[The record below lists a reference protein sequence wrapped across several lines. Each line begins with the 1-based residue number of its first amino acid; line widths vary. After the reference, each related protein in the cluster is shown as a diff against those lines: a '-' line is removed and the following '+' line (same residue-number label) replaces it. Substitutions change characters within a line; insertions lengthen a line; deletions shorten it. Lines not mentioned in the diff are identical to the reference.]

1 MYAVGTLEEPEAI
14 RRIAGFPV
22 VSGVVSRPP
31 AAADRPLRVGIEAI
45 PLLVVRTGVGTM
57 TRAVV
62 DRLATDPGLALSAI
76 LISLRG
82 RARLAAELAPG
93 MGLRAVPFPARLAH
107 RLWLR
112 GDHPAVS
119 GFDVIHG
126 PNFVVPPAAGDP
138 VRLRG
143 GRRRA
148 AELLTIHDF
157 GPWHYPGLVN
167 DTARNYPRLVARALG
182 RGAHVHTVSAFVG
195 AEAADILGIGPERI
209 HVIPNGFEPGP
220 AGDPDRGRALAGGHP
235 YVLAVGTIEPRKDLP
250 TLVEAMARL
259 WAEGHDVHLA
269 LAGADGWGTPDLERA
284 VARTGAAPRVH
295 RLGYVSDRERADL
308 LAGAACLAFPTRYEG
323 FGLPPLEAMVHGT
336 PVVATSIGA
345 VTEVCADAAL
355 LVPPGDPDALAQA
368 LATVLTD
375 EAVAARLVAAGRQ
388 RPPLFSWDR
397 TAADLG
403 RLYRHL
409 AAGP

>member
-1 MYAVGTLEEPEAI
+1 M
-14 RRIAGFPV
+14 
-22 VSGVVSRPP
+22 SRQP
-31 AAADRPLRVGIEAI
+31 AATDRPLRVGIEAI

-82 RARLAAELAPG
+82 RSRLAAELPPG
-93 MGLRAVPFPARLAH
+93 MGLRALPFPARLAH

-112 GDHPAVS
+112 SDHPAVG

-126 PNFVVPPAAGDP
+126 PNFVVPPAARRSLPG
-138 VRLRG
+138 G

-167 DTARNYPRLVARALG
+167 DTARGYPRLVARALE

-195 AEAADILGIGPERI
+195 AEAADILGVEPERI
-209 HVIPNGFEPGP
+209 HVIPNGFEAGP
-220 AGDPDRGRALAGGHP
+220 AGVPARGRALAGGHP

-250 TLVEAMARL
+250 TLVEAMGRL
-259 WAEGHDVHLA
+259 WADGHDTRLV
-269 LAGADGWGTPDLERA
+269 LAGPDGWGTPDLEQA
-284 VARTGAAPRVH
+284 MARTGAAHLVH
-295 RLGYVSDRERADL
+295 RLGYVTDAERADL
-308 LAGAACLAFPTRYEG
+308 LAGATCLAYPSRYEG
-323 FGLPPLEAMVHGT
+323 FGLPPLEAMAQGT

-355 LVPPGDPDALAQA
+355 LVPPGDPDALAAA
-368 LATVLTD
+368 LASVLAD
-375 EAVAARLVAAGRQ
+375 EAVAARLVAAGRR

-397 TAADLG
+397 TATDLG

-409 AAGP
+409 AADR

>member
-1 MYAVGTLEEPEAI
+1 M
-14 RRIAGFPV
+14 
-22 VSGVVSRPP
+22 SRPP
-31 AAADRPLRVGIEAI
+31 ATDDRPLRVGIEAI

-57 TRAVV
+57 TRAIV

-82 RARLAAELAPG
+82 RSRLAAELPPG
-93 MGLRAVPFPARLAH
+93 MGLRTVPFPARLAH

-112 GDHPAVS
+112 GDHPALG

-126 PNFVVPPAAGDP
+126 PNFVVPPAAGGP
-138 VRLRG
+138 LRLRG

-167 DTARNYPRLVARALG
+167 DTARGYPRLVARALA

-195 AEAADILGIGPERI
+195 GEAADILGVAPERI

-220 AGDPDRGRALAGGHP
+220 VGDPQRGRALAGGAP

-250 TLVEAMARL
+250 TLVEAMAHL
-259 WAEGHDVHLA
+259 WAEGHDTHLV
-269 LAGADGWGTPDLERA
+269 LAGPDGWGTPEVEEA
-284 VARTGAAPRVH
+284 VARTGAAHLVH
-295 RLGYVSDRERADL
+295 RLGYVSDAERADL
-308 LAGAACLAFPTRYEG
+308 LAGAACLAYPSRYEG
-323 FGLPPLEAMVHGT
+323 FGLPPLEAMAQGT

-355 LVPPGDPDALAQA
+355 LVPPGDPDALAKA
-368 LATVLTD
+368 LDTVLTD
-375 EAVAARLVAAGRQ
+375 DAAAARLVAAGRR

-403 RLYRHL
+403 ALYRRL
-409 AAGP
+409 AATR

>member
-1 MYAVGTLEEPEAI
+1 M
-14 RRIAGFPV
+14 
-22 VSGVVSRPP
+22 SQPP
-31 AAADRPLRVGIEAI
+31 AATDRPLRVGIEAI

-62 DRLATDPGLALSAI
+62 DRLATDPGLDLSAI

-82 RARLAAELAPG
+82 RGRLAAELPPG
-93 MGLRAVPFPARLAH
+93 TGLRALPFPARLAH

-112 GDHPAVS
+112 GDHPAVG

-126 PNFVVPPAAGDP
+126 PNFVVPPAARHS
-138 VRLRG
+138 VRRG
-143 GRRRA
+143 ARRPA

-167 DTARNYPRLVARALG
+167 NTARGYPRLVARALD

-195 AEAADILGIGPERI
+195 AEAADILGVEPERI
-209 HVIPNGFEPGP
+209 HVIPNGFEAGP
-220 AGDPDRGRALAGGHP
+220 AGDPARGRALAGGHP

-250 TLVEAMARL
+250 TLVEAMGRL
-259 WAEGHDVHLA
+259 WAEGHDTRLV
-269 LAGADGWGTPDLERA
+269 LAGPDGWGTPDLEQA
-284 VARTGAAPRVH
+284 VARTGAAHLVH
-295 RLGYVSDRERADL
+295 RLGYVSDDERADL
-308 LAGAACLAFPTRYEG
+308 LAGAACLAYPSRYEG
-323 FGLPPLEAMVHGT
+323 FGLPPLEAMAQGT

-355 LVPPGDPDALAQA
+355 LVPPGDPEALAGA

-375 EAVAARLVAAGRQ
+375 ESVAARLVAAGRQ

-403 RLYRHL
+403 QLYRQL
-409 AAGP
+409 AARR

>member
-1 MYAVGTLEEPEAI
+1 
-14 RRIAGFPV
+14 
-22 VSGVVSRPP
+22 
-31 AAADRPLRVGIEAI
+31 VGIEAI

-62 DRLATDPGLALSAI
+62 DRLAADPGLDLSAI

-82 RARLAAELAPG
+82 RSRLAAELPAG
-93 MGLRAVPFPARLAH
+93 VGLRAVPFPARLAH

-112 GDHPAVS
+112 GDPPALG

-126 PNFVVPPAAGDP
+126 PNFVVPPAAGGLRSRG
-138 VRLRG
+138 RL
-143 GRRRA
+143 RA

-167 DTARNYPRLVARALG
+167 DTARGYPRLVARALE

-195 AEAADILGIGPERI
+195 AEAADILGIGSERI
-209 HVIPNGFEPGP
+209 HVIPNGFEAGP
-220 AGDPDRGRALAGGHP
+220 AGDPARGRALAGGP
-235 YVLAVGTIEPRKDLP
+235 RYVLAVGTIEPRKDLP
-250 TLVEAMARL
+250 TLVEAMGRL
-259 WAEGHDVHLA
+259 WAEGHDTHLV
-269 LAGADGWGTPDLERA
+269 LAGPDGWGTPDLDQA
-284 VARTGAAPRVH
+284 VARTGAAHLVR
-295 RLGYVSDRERADL
+295 RLGYVSDPERADL
-308 LAGAACLAFPTRYEG
+308 LAGAACLAYPSRYEG
-323 FGLPPLEAMVHGT
+323 FGLPPLEAMAQDT

-345 VTEVCADAAL
+345 VTEVCGDAAL
-355 LVPPGDPDALAQA
+355 LVPPGDSDALAQA

-375 EAVAARLVAAGRQ
+375 DAVAARLVAAGRE

-403 RLYRHL
+403 ALYRHL
-409 AAGP
+409 ADTR

>member
-1 MYAVGTLEEPEAI
+1 M
-14 RRIAGFPV
+14 
-22 VSGVVSRPP
+22 SRPP

-62 DRLATDPGLALSAI
+62 DRLANDPGLEMSAI

-82 RARLAAELAPG
+82 RTRLAAALPPG

-112 GDHPAVS
+112 GDHPALG

-126 PNFVVPPAAGDP
+126 PNFVVPPAAADP
-138 VRLRG
+138 LRLRG

-148 AELLTIHDF
+148 VELLTIHDF

-167 DTARNYPRLVARALG
+167 DTARNYPRLVARALE

-195 AEAADILGIGPERI
+195 SEAADILGVDRDRI
-209 HVIPNGFEPGP
+209 HVIPNGFAPGP
-220 AGDPDRGRALAGGHP
+220 AGDPTRGRGLAGGDP

-259 WAEGHDVHLA
+259 WAEGHDTRLV
-269 LAGADGWGTPDLERA
+269 LAGPDGWGTPELDRA
-284 VARTGAAPRVH
+284 VARTGAAHLVR
-295 RLGYVSDRERADL
+295 RLGYVSDAERADL
-308 LAGAACLAFPTRYEG
+308 LAGAACLAYPSRYEG
-323 FGLPPLEAMVHGT
+323 FGLPPLEAMAQGT
-336 PVVATSIGA
+336 PVVATTIGA

-355 LVPPGDPDALAQA
+355 LVPPGDPDALARA
-368 LATVLTD
+368 LATVLSD
-375 EAVAARLVAAGRQ
+375 DAEAARLVAAGRQ

-403 RLYRHL
+403 ALYRHL
-409 AAGP
+409 ATTR